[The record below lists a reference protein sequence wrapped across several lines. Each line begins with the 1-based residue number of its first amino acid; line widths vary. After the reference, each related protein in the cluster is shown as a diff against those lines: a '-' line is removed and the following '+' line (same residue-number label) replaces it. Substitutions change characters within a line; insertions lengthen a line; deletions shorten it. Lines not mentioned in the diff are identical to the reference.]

1 MYQPPAGLRG
11 RRPSHRNNAKHGL
24 SALPHPFRATAPN
37 QIKLSK
43 SQIEKFY
50 SIFFKKSQGSRGQR
64 PRSPAAAGEIP
75 ARRNGRNSRAAH
87 GAKLPLAAASE
98 TPARRSGRNPQASQ
112 SAIRRWR
119 NPRGNAAR
127 PPSPPPRGWRTAAF
141 SRPPSSGG
149 GKPPPYGVEPIGTP
163 GIDGVYQRR
172 DTQVPPYDDTSKPC
186 LCPPMFF
193 PSPP

>member
-75 ARRNGRNSRAAH
+75 APRTARNSRWPQPAKHPPAAT
-87 GAKLPLAAASE
+87 GEIPAPRTARNTRWPQPAKHPPAAAGE
-98 TPARRSGRNPQASQ
+98 IPAPLPATPMYYSPRITGTRSATVSAMATAPAST
-112 SAIRRWR
+112 S
-119 NPRGNAAR
+119 
-127 PPSPPPRGWRTAAF
+127 S
-141 SRPPSSGG
+141 SRL
-149 GKPPPYGVEPIGTP
+149 PYP
-163 GIDGVYQRR
+163 
-172 DTQVPPYDDTSKPC
+172 
-186 LCPPMFF
+186 
-193 PSPP
+193 